1 MTVSKKQHN
10 IHKKIEQ
17 LGFDDDTIH
26 ARLTAKQRMFQN
38 RSGSNRVRVPTKPKW
53 IRSLGFIVFI
63 LLMCGLVI
71 VAISLLL

>member
-1 MTVSKKQHN
+1 MSKKQHN
-10 IHKKIEQ
+10 IQKKIEQ
-17 LGFDDDTIH
+17 LGFDDTIH

-38 RSGSNRVRVPTKPKW
+38 RTGSNRVRIPTRPKW
-53 IRSLGFIVFI
+53 IVFLGFVVFI